1 MYGGLTLYMTKRT
14 ELLYGALSKYACDLL
29 YTPRVDI
36 TYPLCCWMPLPR
48 HMLYACDVAPIIFST
63 TQHMGYKLHNDIL
76 IFIR

>member
-48 HMLYACDVAPIIFST
+48 HMLYAYTRTNI
-63 TQHMGYKLHNDIL
+63 LHFVKPRPL
-76 IFIR
+76 